1 MLMVAET
8 DPIKGVTFRP
18 FQGEAD
24 YAVIA
29 RIFTASNAADRIEET
44 RTADEIA
51 NEFAHLDLDADPRHD
66 YIFAEVEGQTV
77 AYSKVDGRLNNRG
90 ERIYWQWGYVL
101 PQWRR
106 KRVGQAM
113 LMYTEARAREHAQ
126 DHPFNGPN
134 ILYGVGEGTA
144 LGKIALW
151 ERNNYSPAR
160 YFFSMRRKALDDLP
174 EATLPPGFELRPA
187 TPDHLRAIWNAREDC
202 FRESWAYATKTESDY
217 AAWVNEPSQDRGLWQ
232 IVLDRATNEIAGVSL
247 NSIFE
252 EDNRIF
258 GFKRGWINSLGVRPR
273 YRRCGLARAM
283 LAAGLRVLRER
294 GMTEAALG
302 VDTENSAG
310 APTLYE
316 SVGFKAIKSDTVYQ
330 KPLSS

>member
-1 MLMVAET
+1 MVAET

-51 NEFAHLDLDADPRHD
+51 NEFAHLDLDADPRRD

-101 PQWRR
+101 PEWRR

-126 DHPFNGPN
+126 AHPFYGPCF
-134 ILYGVGEGTA
+134 LHGVGEDTA

-151 ERNNYSPAR
+151 ERNNYTPAR
-160 YFFSMRRKALDDLP
+160 YYFFMRRGSYEDLP
-174 EATLPPGFELRPA
+174 DVSLPPGFELRPA
-187 TPDHLRAIWNAREDC
+187 APDHMRAIWDVKEEC
-202 FRESWAYATKTESDY
+202 FRESWAYSAKTESDY
-217 AAWVNEPSQDRGLWQ
+217 MTWVNEPAQDPSLWQ
-232 IVLDRATNEIAGVSL
+232 IVWDMVAAEIAGVSI
-247 NSIFE
+247 NSIFD

-273 YRRCGLARAM
+273 YRRLGLARAM
-283 LAAGLRVLRER
+283 LVSGMKVLREH
-294 GMTEAALG
+294 GMTEVALG
-302 VDTENSAG
+302 VDAENPTG
-310 APTLYE
+310 ALRLYE
-316 SVGFKAIKSDTVYQ
+316 SVGFKVQNRDTVYR
-330 KPLSS
+330 KAL